1 MGNQADRHLYIP
13 ASDRSFWKGSEDFVG
28 SLRYLA
34 WGCRDFDAHPVPTSC
49 HDGWVCVL
57 IEEGS
62 PMLRAAAVSR
72 RLTPGALA
80 LIGPD
85 CAFGWN
91 PSGSGTCRILLWMWS
106 GFTDPALT
114 AEPRSGCRIRMLE
127 RAARKSFRLLHD
139 LCRLEV
145 LRNEPSAGYLEGCR
159 MMFEETIRREVLQ
172 SGGNRLPISEL
183 CGQAHAWMAD
193 HLDSSEP
200 VARLCDSL
208 HVSQSTLY
216 RRFMEEVGASPLARF
231 HDLRMQEAKRLL
243 SEQNLSVKEVA
254 FRLGYTHFND
264 LSRAYRKHFG
274 KCPSEDR

>member
-1 MGNQADRHLYIP
+1 MGTQADRHLYLP
-13 ASDRSFWKGSEDFVG
+13 ASDRSFWKSSEDSDG

-34 WGCRDFDAHPVPTSC
+34 WGRRNFDQQPIPESC
-49 HDGWVCVL
+49 HDGWVCAM

-62 PMLRAAAVSR
+62 PTLRAASVSR
-72 RLTPGALA
+72 CLTPGALA

-85 CAFGWN
+85 CAFGWK
-91 PSGSGTCRILLWMWS
+91 PSGTGSCRILLWMWS

-114 AEPRSGCRIRMLE
+114 GEPHSGFLIRMLD
-127 RAARKSFRLLHD
+127 RAGRKSFRLLHD

-172 SGGNRLPISEL
+172 FGIAGLPISEL

-200 VARLCDSL
+200 VARLCDFL
-208 HVSQSTLY
+208 NVSQSTLY
-216 RRFMEEVGASPLARF
+216 RRFMEEVGTSPLARF
-231 HDLRMQEAKRLL
+231 QDLRMRESKRLL
-243 SEQNLSVKEVA
+243 SEQNMSVKEVA
-254 FRLGYTHFND
+254 FRMGYTHFND
-264 LSRAYRKHFG
+264 FSRAYRKHFG
-274 KCPSEDR
+274 KCPTGDR

>member
-1 MGNQADRHLYIP
+1 
-13 ASDRSFWKGSEDFVG
+13 
-28 SLRYLA
+28 
-34 WGCRDFDAHPVPTSC
+34 
-49 HDGWVCVL
+49 
-57 IEEGS
+57 
-62 PMLRAAAVSR
+62 
-72 RLTPGALA
+72 
-80 LIGPD
+80 
-85 CAFGWN
+85 
-91 PSGSGTCRILLWMWS
+91 
-106 GFTDPALT
+106 
-114 AEPRSGCRIRMLE
+114 MLE

-172 SGGNRLPISEL
+172 SGIAGLPISEL

-200 VARLCDSL
+200 VARLCDYL
-208 HVSQSTLY
+208 NVSQSTLY